1 MGLLT
6 PVIYQ
11 SHGAENFCGSQMT
24 APLSD
29 SDATTQPD
37 SGPSEEFVRLF
48 TQVQRALYLSI
59 MPMVR
64 SPSDAEEVLQEA
76 NVVILNKWRQF
87 QPGSNFLA
95 WCRAIARLE
104 VFRFRRR
111 NFHRIQLLDDDVM
124 QLIAEKIEEEALDV
138 EQHRRILMDCLGRL
152 REPDQELIRRRYTQ
166 GVTGDEVASQLGRP
180 ANSVYQSLGR
190 IRRML
195 LECMRRRLASG
206 GAT

>member
-1 MGLLT
+1 
-6 PVIYQ
+6 
-11 SHGAENFCGSQMT
+11 MT

-104 VFRFRRR
+104 VFRLRRGH
-111 NFHRIQLLDDDVM
+111 FPTLLF
-124 QLIAEKIEEEALDV
+124 IE
-138 EQHRRILMDCLGRL
+138 
-152 REPDQELIRRRYTQ
+152 
-166 GVTGDEVASQLGRP
+166 
-180 ANSVYQSLGR
+180 
-190 IRRML
+190 
-195 LECMRRRLASG
+195 
-206 GAT
+206 

>member
-1 MGLLT
+1 MFHAWCSQDQ
-6 PVIYQ
+6 PEWQ
-11 SHGAENFCGSQMT
+11 QNFCEWRMT
-24 APLSD
+24 ATQSD
-29 SDATTQPD
+29 SDARPQPD
-37 SGPSEEFVRLF
+37 SGPSAEFVRQF
-48 TQVQRALYLSI
+48 TQAQRALYLSI
-59 MPMVR
+59 IPMVH
-64 SPSDAEEVLQEA
+64 SPGDAEEVLQEA
-76 NVVILNKWRQF
+76 NVVILCKWRQF
-87 QPGSNFLA
+87 EPGSNFLA

-124 QLIAEKIEEEALDV
+124 NLIAEKIEEEALDV
-138 EQHRRILMDCLGRL
+138 EQHRSLLTDCLSRL
-152 REPDQELIRRRYTQ
+152 REQDQELIRRRYTM

-195 LECMRRRLASG
+195 LECMRRRLSSG